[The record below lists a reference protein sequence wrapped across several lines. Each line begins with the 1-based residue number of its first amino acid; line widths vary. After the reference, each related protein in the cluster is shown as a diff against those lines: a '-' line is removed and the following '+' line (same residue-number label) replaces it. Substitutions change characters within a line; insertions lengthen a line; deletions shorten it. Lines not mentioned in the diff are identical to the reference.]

1 MPAVT
6 HTVPVHRVRTAA
18 QPRENS
24 RGSPWYAACCLSSVM
39 ERAFVLFP
47 MVSAAAGS
55 LLDGLGGAVWSA
67 HSSGTASRGWALRD
81 ALTMRYDRYGWHG
94 HMRRRSDLAGS
105 IRVGSGSTSA
115 RRSLPAAWRSARNGR
130 ATTVVRAVGK

>member
-47 MVSAAAGS
+47 MVSAATGS
-55 LLDGLGGAVWSA
+55 LLDGLGGAV
-67 HSSGTASRGWALRD
+67 SSLLIPPGPLLVAGLFGTR
-81 ALTMRYDRYGWHG
+81 
-94 HMRRRSDLAGS
+94 
-105 IRVGSGSTSA
+105 
-115 RRSLPAAWRSARNGR
+115 
-130 ATTVVRAVGK
+130 